1 MYKQLTVAIMAAVM
15 VVSGC
20 VLLAS
25 DDSEAVSAG
34 GNTHSTITDA
44 IAVAPTDGTSFTIS
58 LTEDVTESITIS
70 TGKNIVLDLGTYKL
84 TNTDGNHTITVQ
96 SGATLT
102 VQGSG
107 TVDNVSHKCACIQN
121 DLGGT
126 VVLNGGTFERSKE
139 NGINSENSGGNSF
152 YCIRS
157 YGQMTINDGVSV
169 IQNGQFSSM
178 IENGYYNGNE
188 NTSGTD
194 AVMVINGGSFV
205 GGLNTIKNDDYGVI
219 TINGGTFSNIAQSAV
234 LNWNVA
240 TINGGTFSGEAS
252 NIGVI
257 LNGFLDNTMDKG
269 ELTINGGTFNGAISL
284 QVMGGSTSMGVIK
297 ITGGTF
303 NATSQVIDPNTSVNP
318 DISITGGSF
327 KTNVS
332 TYVETGY
339 KQVGETVGK
348 VEQTMDPSTP
358 VVDVS
363 SDSGTVVVD
372 VTDTISGATVDA
384 TVTPAGSSQV
394 QMSYSGDLTTDGI
407 AMSATVIA
415 PEDKPEVVAGN
426 PLTVYDLVVDRGT
439 TIDTGY
445 TLTVTVTLDIPAGMT
460 LSGAYVMFYEEGK
473 TPERYTPEVDG
484 ATVTFTTTHNT
495 YYAVYGDVV
504 EAGSG
509 SQPSW
514 DDDEDLPP
522 FIPTQP
528 AEDDD
533 TVTIVACAAAA
544 AVAAILAVFLVI
556 DRKG

>member
-34 GNTHSTITDA
+34 GNTYSTITEA
-44 IAVAPTDGTSFTIS
+44 IVAAPTDGTSFTIS
-58 LTEDVTESITIS
+58 LTGDVTESITVT

-96 SGATLT
+96 DGATLT

-107 TVDNVSHKCACIQN
+107 TVDNISHQKACIHNAQ
-121 DLGGT
+121 GGT
-126 VVLNGGTFERSKE
+126 TILNGGNYIRSEEK
-139 NGINSENSGGNSF
+139 GSSPDDSGGNSF
-152 YCIRS
+152 YCIQT
-157 YGQMTINDGVSV
+157 YGNMTINEGVVVYSS
-169 IQNGQFSSM
+169 GSFSSL
-178 IENGYYNGNE
+178 IENGYYDGNV
-188 NTSGTD
+188 NTSGEE
-194 AVMVINGGSFV
+194 AVMIINGGDFS
-205 GGLNTIKNDDYGVI
+205 GGINTIKNDDWGVM
-219 TINGGTFSNIAQSAV
+219 TINGGTFSNMTQHTV
-234 LNWNVA
+234 QNYNVA
-240 TINGGTFSGEAS
+240 TINGGVYTSEVSRGIVYNAM
-252 NIGVI
+252 
-257 LNGFLDNTMDKG
+257 LNDTMDKG
-269 ELTINGGTFNGAISL
+269 VLT
-284 QVMGGSTSMGVIK
+284 

-303 NATSQVIDPNTSVNP
+303 EGNMMIENSRGTV
-318 DISITGGSF
+318 SITGGSF
-327 KTNVS
+327 SQSVS
-332 TYVETGY
+332 SFLTDEY
-339 KQVGETVGK
+339 KQVGNTVGK
-348 VEQTMDPSTP
+348 IEQTMDSSTP

-363 SDSGTVVVD
+363 SNSGNVVVN
-372 VTDTISGATVDA
+372 VTDDISGATVDA
-384 TVTPAGSSQV
+384 TVAPSGSSQV

-426 PLTVYDLVVDRGT
+426 PLTVYDLVVDRGNNKSS
-439 TIDTGY
+439 Y

-473 TPERYTPEVDG
+473 DPERYTPEVDG

-514 DDDEDLPP
+514 DDDEGLPP

-544 AVAAILAVFLVI
+544 AVAAIMAVFLII